1 MTSTSEQGARRVG
14 PYTVVHSEPKYE
26 NIRLKIREDRVEDRR
41 GEETVFAVIAAKPT
55 VTVLPIDDDN
65 EVHLVREFKYA
76 IGEPSLEAINGT
88 IEAGE
93 TPEQAGLRE
102 IAEEAGLI
110 AAEWVDMG
118 IINSLTSIVDSPS
131 HTFLARKLST
141 IRRSAAPDQAL
152 EVVKASFADALK
164 WVLDGTITHGASCA
178 LILKTHILLERASRR

>member
-14 PYTVVHSEPKYE
+14 PYTVVHSDPKYE
-26 NIRLKIREDRVEDRR
+26 NIRLKVREDRVKDRR
-41 GEETVFAVIAAKPT
+41 GEDAVFAVIAAKPT

-65 EVHLVREFKYA
+65 EVYLVRQFKYA
-76 IGEPSLEAINGT
+76 IGEPSLEAINGA
-88 IEAGE
+88 IESGG

-102 IAEEAGLI
+102 IGEAANLV

-118 IINSLTSIVDSPS
+118 LINPLTSIVDSPS

-141 IRRSAAPDQAL
+141 IRRRAEPDQAL

-164 WVLDGTITHGASCA
+164 WVLDGAITHAATCV

>member
-14 PYTVVHSEPKYE
+14 PYTVVYSEPKYE
-26 NIRLKIREDRVEDRR
+26 NLWVKVREDRVKDRR
-41 GEETVFAVIAAKPT
+41 GEETIFTVIAAKPT
-55 VTVLPIDDDN
+55 VTVLPIDDNN
-65 EVHLVREFKYA
+65 EVYLVRRFKYA
-76 IGEPSLEAINGT
+76 IGEPSLEAINGA
-88 IEAGE
+88 IESGG

-102 IAEEAGLI
+102 IGEEANLV

-118 IINSLTSIVDSPS
+118 LINPLTSIVDSPS

-141 IRRSAAPDQAL
+141 IRRSAAPDQSL